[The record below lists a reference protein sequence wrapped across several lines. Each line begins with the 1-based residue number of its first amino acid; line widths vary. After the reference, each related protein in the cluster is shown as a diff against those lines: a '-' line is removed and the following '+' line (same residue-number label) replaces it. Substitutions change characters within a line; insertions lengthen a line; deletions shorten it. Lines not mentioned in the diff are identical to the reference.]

1 MQRLLSIVVLAFV
14 SVCSLT
20 PLAFGQS
27 ASDEE
32 QIKALS
38 DQLAQAYIKGD
49 TSFWEKYL
57 ADDYMGVYASGQAY
71 TKSESVQPGAL
82 KYESFDVREMKVRV
96 YGNTAVVNQLTS
108 ATGTVRKDGKP
119 FSGLY
124 RTTRVW
130 VKQNG
135 NWRLVAFQS
144 TQVPQPSQ

>member
-1 MQRLLSIVVLAFV
+1 MRKSIIVLSLVAACL
-14 SVCSLT
+14 LT
-20 PLAFGQS
+20 PLAFAQDAS
-27 ASDEE
+27 AEN

-57 ADDYMGVYASGQAY
+57 ADDYIGVYASGQKY

-82 KYESFDVREMKVRV
+82 KYESFDVRESKIRV

-119 FSGLY
+119 FTGLY

-130 VKQNG
+130 VKEKDG
-135 NWRLVAFQS
+135 WKLVSFQS
-144 TQVPQPSQ
+144 TQVPTSQ

>member
-1 MQRLLSIVVLAFV
+1 MKSVKLIAPVLVTICLLVV
-14 SVCSLT
+14 
-20 PLAFGQS
+20 PLAWSQGGTVEQ
-27 ASDEE
+27 
-32 QIKALS
+32 QIKTLT
-38 DQLAQAYIKGD
+38 DQLAQAYINGD

-82 KYESFDVREMKVRV
+82 KYESFDVREMKIRV

-144 TQVPQPSQ
+144 TQVPPASQ

>member
-1 MQRLLSIVVLAFV
+1 MKSLRLIAPVLVCLLVV
-14 SVCSLT
+14 
-20 PLAFGQS
+20 PLAWCQGNVEQ
-27 ASDEE
+27 
-32 QIKALS
+32 QIKTLS

-57 ADDYMGVYASGQAY
+57 ADDYIGVYASGQKY

-82 KYESFDVREMKVRV
+82 KYESFDVRESKIRV

-130 VKQNG
+130 VKEKDG
-135 NWRLVAFQS
+135 WRLVSFQS
-144 TQVPQPSQ
+144 TQVPPASQ